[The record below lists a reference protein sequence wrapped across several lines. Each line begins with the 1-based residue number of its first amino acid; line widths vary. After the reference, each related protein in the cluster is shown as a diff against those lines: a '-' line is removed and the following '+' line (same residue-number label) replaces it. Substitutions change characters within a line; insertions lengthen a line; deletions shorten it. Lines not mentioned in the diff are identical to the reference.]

1 MSSTSQLLPAAILE
15 RCGFVSTRFTF
26 ASRKLM
32 EQWRIRKGHTC
43 DEPILIDNKA
53 QLVNNAVVM
62 LCTFGMQLYFHE
74 T

>member
-1 MSSTSQLLPAAILE
+1 
-15 RCGFVSTRFTF
+15 
-26 ASRKLM
+26 M

-53 QLVNNAVVM
+53 QLMNNAVVM